1 MSPVRRSNAGRRATV
16 AVARWIA
23 CGLLPAIC
31 AGAQSGSAA
40 TPPANPAL
48 IDFRTPD
55 GSRFLLLPVPGV
67 ELVEWAI
74 ASPGD
79 AAYDVPGLDGLGAA
93 VVTASLGGT
102 WETGSLDAAKEQ
114 VALERLDTAWGQL
127 FATRM
132 SAAAQTE
139 LAAARTEAAA
149 LGDPRVFRRVLAALP
164 TERVEVVPVGPA
176 TVLAMTTVPEALPEL
191 CDLLIERRDRQV
203 LRDLERVWTDELLQ
217 RQRNF
222 AADPRLP
229 IYAEIVALALPGHP
243 ALRNFER
250 PGTIPPQ
257 RRQAMQTWLRTQ
269 HPSRTVHALVGS
281 FDPVALRQLLEQK
294 FAVTQLPAEPLPPA
308 VPVRATATERRSA
321 VPAGKAPVTAF
332 AWQLQGPHD
341 PTTAL
346 ALARW
351 LAGPTGRVAAGLR
364 QRNLGD
370 LEVRVQAPWPPALG
384 LTGLVLIE
392 VAGPTKP
399 EAAATLRTAIAAIV
413 AEAAASGPTA
423 AELQRVRDEMTAA
436 EAAIA
441 ADRRWLARELAAR
454 ALRWP
459 GQPPLRAPQQTV
471 RGDTLREL
479 ANRTFAGGAVIVENT
494 R

>member
-1 MSPVRRSNAGRRATV
+1 MSPVRRCEAGRRATV
-16 AVARWIA
+16 AVARWVA
-23 CGLLPAIC
+23 CGLLLSIC
-31 AGAQSGSAA
+31 ATAQTGSAA
-40 TPPANPAL
+40 TPPGGSAL
-48 IDFRTPD
+48 VDFRTPD
-55 GSRFLLLPVPGV
+55 GSRFLLLPLPGA

-74 ASPGD
+74 ASPSD
-79 AAYDVPGLDGLGAA
+79 AAYDLPGLDGLGAA

-114 VALERLDTAWGQL
+114 VALERLDTAWGQM

-132 SAAAQTE
+132 GAAAQTE
-139 LAAARTEAAA
+139 LAAARAEAAA

-164 TERVEVVPVGPA
+164 AERVEVVPVGPT
-176 TVLAMTTVPEALPEL
+176 TVFAMTTLPEALPEL
-191 CDLLIERRDRQV
+191 CDLLVERRDRQV
-203 LRDLERVWTDELLQ
+203 LRDLERVWTEELVQ
-217 RQRNF
+217 RQRTFDAN
-222 AADPRLP
+222 PRLP
-229 IYAEIVALALPGHP
+229 IYAEVVALALPGHP

-250 PGTIPPQ
+250 PGLIPPQ

-281 FDPVALRQLLEQK
+281 FDPLALRQLLEQK
-294 FAVTQLPAEPLPPA
+294 FAVVQVPAEPLPAP
-308 VPVRATATERRSA
+308 VPVRAIATERRSA
-321 VPAGKAPVTAF
+321 VPAGKEPVTAF
-332 AWQLQGPHD
+332 AWQLQGNHD
-341 PTTAL
+341 ATTAL

-351 LAGPTGRVAAGLR
+351 LAGPTGRIAAGLR
-364 QRNLGD
+364 QRNLGE

-384 LTGLVLIE
+384 LAGLVLVE
-392 VAGPTKP
+392 VGGPAKA
-399 EAAATLRTAIAAIV
+399 EQAATLRTAVAAIV

-423 AELQRVRDEMTAA
+423 AELQRVRDEMVAA

-459 GQPPLRAPQQTV
+459 GQSPLRAPQQAV
-471 RGDTLREL
+471 RSEALREL
-479 ANRTFAGGAVIVENT
+479 ANRTFVGGAVIVENT